1 MANAIREVGAC
12 NCVEHQAS
20 DRLRQIA
27 KELKERVLEAEAII
41 KGLQEDLFYWKEGGN
56 ADVDEDGPGNRG
68 NPNAVGGGDLE
79 DRSVGEGGSR
89 EQGKGLR
96 LYGVQK

>member
-1 MANAIREVGAC
+1 MSNAIREVGAC

-20 DRLRQIA
+20 DRLREIA

-56 ADVDEDGPGNRG
+56 ADLDEDGPGHRG
-68 NPNAVGGGDLE
+68 DPNSTRGRALE
-79 DRSVGEGGSR
+79 DRPVGEAGPR

-96 LYGVQK
+96 LFGVQK